1 MKKNNLY
8 ILIFLGLAVLILWQ
22 MLLPGY
28 VLGLDMV
35 FTPEMKVI
43 INPDGFNNFLPVGYL
58 IYWISLV
65 IPVWLIQKIIF
76 IILFFN
82 IGYLAFKYLPVGEN
96 KTARMFSAL
105 IYLVNPFVYSRFL
118 AGHWTHLM
126 AYGFLPMFVY
136 FLFGFTKVPS
146 FKSGLKLFGTL
157 FLISVFSIHFFIM
170 TVLILLIW
178 SLYYLIKYL
187 YQKKR
192 IEFWAL
198 FKNLSI
204 AGFIFLII
212 SSYWLI
218 PAFSRDQ
225 PIEQRFDVEH
235 WQEFSAGGYANISP
249 ILNVVSLNGFWGE
262 RNPWAKYFVWPQD
275 YAVFW
280 MAFVFIAFFILIGLI
295 SNFKN
300 KKSRNI
306 SIFFGI
312 LGILSFIFATGAG
325 DTVFKNLNLWFYT
338 HISFWSGF
346 RDSQK
351 FSGLLALSYAFFAG
365 LGFVSVLE
373 YFKKKKP
380 AVMSMFL
387 SLVFIIPILFGYL
400 IWGGFHKQIQ
410 PVWYPESWFEAK
422 KIIDNGQSD
431 NRVLFLPWHGYMSL
445 DFNNKIISSN
455 PGKRFFGDRI
465 FVSKNVELGRIYDQ
479 ETDTEYNELDRII
492 KDNLI
497 SSEEKLDLLIKRC
510 KIRWIVKI
518 QDLKDTDNLIY
529 DFLTSARI
537 EKRLERDDILVYE
550 IKG

>member
-1 MKKNNLY
+1 MKNNNLY
-8 ILIFLGLAVLILWQ
+8 ILIFFGLAVLILWQ
-22 MLLPGY
+22 MLLPGF

-58 IYWISLV
+58 IYWISLI

-118 AGHWTHLM
+118 AGQWTHLM
-126 AYGFLPMFVY
+126 AYAFLPIFISC
-136 FLFGFTKVPS
+136 LLS
-146 FKSGLKLFGTL
+146 FKEKNDFKSVLKLFGSL
-157 FLISVFSIHFFIM
+157 FLISIFSVHFFIM

-192 IEFWAL
+192 VEFRTL

-204 AGFIFLII
+204 ASFIFLII

-218 PAFSRDQ
+218 PAFSRNQ
-225 PIEQRFDVEH
+225 PVEQRFGVEH
-235 WQEFSAGGYANISP
+235 WQEFSAGGYENISP
-249 ILNVVSLNGFWGE
+249 LLNVVSLNGFWGE

-275 YAVFW
+275 YSIFW
-280 MAFVFIAFFILIGLI
+280 ISFSLIMIFVLIGIMAGFKDKEKKHKTIFFFLIGVLAFVF
-295 SNFKN
+295 S
-300 KKSRNI
+300 
-306 SIFFGI
+306 
-312 LGILSFIFATGAG
+312 TGVG
-325 DTVFKNLNLWFYT
+325 DTIFKNLNLWFYT

-351 FSGLLALSYAFFAG
+351 FSGLLALSYAFFVG
-365 LGFVSVLE
+365 LGFVSVSE
-373 YFKKKKP
+373 YLKKKKP

-422 KIIDNGQSD
+422 KIIDNDQSD

-445 DFNNKIISSN
+445 DFNNKIISLN
-455 PGKRFFGDRI
+455 PGKRFFGDR
-465 FVSKNVELGRIYDQ
+465 VLVGKNVELGRIYDQ
-479 ETDTEYNELDRII
+479 ETDTEYDALDRII
-492 KDNLI
+492 KDNLM
-497 SSEEKLDLLIKRC
+497 SSDEKLNLLTEKY
-510 KIRWIVKI
+510 KIGWIIEI

-529 DFLTSARI
+529 EFLTSARI

-550 IKG
+550 IKR